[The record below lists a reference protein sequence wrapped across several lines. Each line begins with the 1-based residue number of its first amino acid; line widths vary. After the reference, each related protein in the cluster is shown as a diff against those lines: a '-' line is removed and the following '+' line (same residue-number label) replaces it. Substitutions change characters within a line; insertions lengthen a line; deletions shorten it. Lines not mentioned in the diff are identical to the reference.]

1 MPFDCFARGCDV
13 HAADVHELAIGQNA
27 GPRDVQENA
36 DTVRRG
42 LRDRHDIVNAIGAL
56 RPRVDERSHAVCQA
70 DRRHLFRAGMR
81 VDVDQAGDDELAGGI
96 EGIHRIRR

>member
-1 MPFDCFARGCDV
+1 MHHDTQTRRLDDRLRTTKRLEIVFARNRAREPGFDTDDEVAMPFDCFARGCDV

-42 LRDRHDIVNAIGAL
+42 LRDRYDIVNAIGAL
-56 RPRVDERSHAVCQA
+56 
-70 DRRHLFRAGMR
+70 
-81 VDVDQAGDDELAGGI
+81 
-96 EGIHRIRR
+96 